1 VVDAALPDT
10 LLDKV
15 RATVGA
21 PNVLTGVELSPYV
34 VEGRTPAAA
43 VFPGSVDEVAAVI
56 GLAAEAARPVTPW
69 GGGTAASV
77 GTPAAPGGLV
87 LGLRRLSR
95 LLEHEP
101 GDLTASVE
109 AGITIEAFQTAL
121 RGRGQWVSL
130 DPADAR
136 LATVGG
142 VLATNASGPRRHLYG
157 TARDLLIGVTVVTA
171 DGAVVRGGGKVVK
184 NVAGYD
190 LPKLFVGSYGTLGV
204 IVEATVKLRPL
215 PDHERLLGIPF
226 DRLKDAGAAVRS
238 LLAGDLIPNA
248 IELFDAAAGAALGA
262 ESPTLVVGFDGLREQ
277 VDWQCAEL
285 NRLATSC
292 GGREGR
298 PLPDDTWPRL
308 ETAAHAAFPFASA
321 VIAFSVLPSYVAEL
335 MEQGAGVARARGL
348 ASAWTAHAG
357 VGVVRAA
364 LASDVRTDEPSTIA
378 VLKEWR
384 EMARTGGGHA
394 NLEWAPLSVK
404 AQIPVWDDPGV
415 AGRIL
420 ERIKAQLDPRSILNP
435 GRFVAGI

>member
-1 VVDAALPDT
+1 LPDA
-10 LLDKV
+10 LLDKL
-15 RATVGA
+15 RAAVGA

-34 VEGRTPAAA
+34 VEGRTPEAA

-69 GGGTAASV
+69 GGGTAVSV
-77 GTPAAPGGLV
+77 GMPAAPGGLV

-101 GDLTASVE
+101 GDLTASAE
-109 AGITIEAFQTAL
+109 AGMTVEAFQTAL

-136 LATVGG
+136 LATLGG
-142 VLATNASGPRRHLYG
+142 VLAANASGPRRHLYG

-171 DGAVVRGGGKVVK
+171 DGAIVRGGGKVVK

-215 PDHERLLGIPF
+215 PEHERLVCVPF
-226 DRLKDAGAAVRS
+226 DRLKDAGAAVKT

-248 IELFDAAAGAALGA
+248 IDLLDAAAAAALEA
-262 ESPTLVVGFDGLREQ
+262 EGPALVVGFDGLREQ

-285 NRLATSC
+285 SRLVAAC

-308 ETAAHAAFPFASA
+308 GTAARAAFPATAA
-321 VIAFSVLPSYVAEL
+321 VMAFSVLPGQVADL

-348 ASAWTAHAG
+348 ASAWAAHAG

-364 LASDVRTDEPSTIA
+364 LASDDRAKQPAPIA
-378 VLKEWR
+378 ALLQEWR
-384 EMARTGGGHA
+384 NLARAGGGHGT
-394 NLEWAPLSVK
+394 LEWAPLAVK
-404 AQIPVWDDPGV
+404 SQVPVWDDPGA
-415 AGRIL
+415 AGRIM
-420 ERIKAQLDPRSILNP
+420 ERIKAQLDPRNILNP

>member
-1 VVDAALPDT
+1 MPDA
-10 LLDKV
+10 LLDKL
-15 RATVGA
+15 RGAVGA

-34 VEGRTPAAA
+34 VEGRTPEAA

-69 GGGTAASV
+69 GGGTAVSV
-77 GTPAAPGGLV
+77 GMPAAPGGLV

-101 GDLTASVE
+101 GDLTASAE
-109 AGITIEAFQTAL
+109 AGMTVEAFQTAL

-136 LATVGG
+136 LATLGG
-142 VLATNASGPRRHLYG
+142 VLAANASGPRRHLYG

-171 DGAVVRGGGKVVK
+171 DGAIVRGGGKVVK

-215 PDHERLLGIPF
+215 PDHERLVCVPF
-226 DRLKDAGAAVRS
+226 DRLKDAGAAVKA

-248 IELFDAAAGAALGA
+248 IDLLDAAAAAALGA
-262 ESPTLVVGFDGLREQ
+262 ASPALVVGFDGLREQ

-285 NRLATSC
+285 SRLVAAC

-308 ETAAHAAFPFASA
+308 GTAARAAFPSTAA
-321 VIAFSVLPSYVAEL
+321 VMAFSVLPGQVADL
-335 MEQGAGVARARGL
+335 MEQGAGAARARGL
-348 ASAWTAHAG
+348 ASAWAAHAG

-364 LASDVRTDEPSTIA
+364 LASDGRGKEPAPIA
-378 VLKEWR
+378 ALLREWR
-384 EMARTGGGHA
+384 NLARAGGGHGTVE
-394 NLEWAPLSVK
+394 LAPLAVK
-404 AQIPVWDDPGV
+404 SQVPVWDDPGA
-415 AGRIL
+415 AGRIM
-420 ERIKAQLDPRSILNP
+420 ERIKAQLDPRNILNP

>member
-1 VVDAALPDT
+1 LPDA
-10 LLDKV
+10 LLDKL
-15 RATVGA
+15 RAAVGA

-34 VEGRTPAAA
+34 VEGRTPEAA

-77 GTPAAPGGLV
+77 GMPAAPGGLV

-101 GDLTASVE
+101 GDLTASAE
-109 AGITIEAFQTAL
+109 AGMTVEAFQTAL

-136 LATVGG
+136 LATLGG
-142 VLATNASGPRRHLYG
+142 VLAANASGPRRHLYG

-171 DGAVVRGGGKVVK
+171 DGTIVRGGGKVVK

-215 PDHERLLGIPF
+215 PEHERLVCVPF
-226 DRLKDAGAAVRS
+226 DRLKDAGAAVKT

-248 IELFDAAAGAALGA
+248 IDLLDAAAAAALGA
-262 ESPTLVVGFDGLREQ
+262 EGPALVVGFDGLREQ

-285 NRLATSC
+285 SRLVAAC

-308 ETAAHAAFPFASA
+308 GTAARAAFPATAA
-321 VIAFSVLPSYVAEL
+321 VMAFSVLPGQVADL

-348 ASAWTAHAG
+348 ASAWAAHAG

-364 LASDVRTDEPSTIA
+364 LASDDRAKQPAPIA
-378 VLKEWR
+378 ALLQEWR
-384 EMARTGGGHA
+384 NLARAGGGHGT
-394 NLEWAPLSVK
+394 LEWAPLAVK
-404 AQIPVWDDPGV
+404 SQVPVWDDPGA
-415 AGRIL
+415 AGRIM
-420 ERIKAQLDPRSILNP
+420 ERIKAQLDPRNILNP

>member
-1 VVDAALPDT
+1 MPDA
-10 LLDKV
+10 LLDKL
-15 RATVGA
+15 RAAVGA

-34 VEGRTPAAA
+34 VEGRTPEAA

-69 GGGTAASV
+69 GGGTAVSV
-77 GTPAAPGGLV
+77 GMPAAPGGLV

-101 GDLTASVE
+101 GDLTASAE
-109 AGITIEAFQTAL
+109 AGMTVEAFQTAL

-136 LATVGG
+136 LATLGG
-142 VLATNASGPRRHLYG
+142 VLAANASGPRRHLYG

-171 DGAVVRGGGKVVK
+171 DGAIVRGGGKVVK

-215 PDHERLLGIPF
+215 PEHERLVCVPF
-226 DRLKDAGAAVRS
+226 DRLKDAGAAVKT

-248 IELFDAAAGAALGA
+248 IDLLDAAAAAALGA
-262 ESPTLVVGFDGLREQ
+262 ESPALVVGFDGLREQ

-285 NRLATSC
+285 SRLVAAC

-308 ETAAHAAFPFASA
+308 GTAARAAFPATAA
-321 VIAFSVLPSYVAEL
+321 VMAFSVLPGQVADL

-348 ASAWTAHAG
+348 ASAWAAHAG

-364 LASDVRTDEPSTIA
+364 LASDDRAKQPAPIA
-378 VLKEWR
+378 ALLQEWR
-384 EMARTGGGHA
+384 NLARAGGGHGT
-394 NLEWAPLSVK
+394 LEWAPLAVK
-404 AQIPVWDDPGV
+404 SQVPVWDDPGA
-415 AGRIL
+415 AGRIM
-420 ERIKAQLDPRSILNP
+420 ERIKAQLDPRNILNP